1 MTEARQKNN
10 LRGIWLMIAGSA
22 VLVTSDAVSKFL
34 TETYPVWQ
42 VLTLRHVGALVAIL
56 VYVRFATGWEVLRV
70 NYWPGQILRGAIF
83 FGTAIFVIWSLQVL
97 PLPTFTAIVFSGPF
111 FVAAL
116 SVPLLNE
123 KVGWRRWMAILVG
136 FSGMLI
142 IVRPGAQNFEW
153 LLVLPIC
160 AAIFAAFRDII
171 TRKISVS
178 ETSIAILFWST
189 IIVTFASLLAI
200 PLGWNRLGWAEAGLF
215 LINGILNAGA
225 HFLIIEALRYGEA
238 ALISPFR
245 YSALLWSILFGLVIW
260 NHMPDTWV
268 FVGSAVIAASGIYMI
283 KREAHLNAK
292 NH

>member
-56 VYVRFATGWEVLRV
+56 VYVRFATGWEALRV
-70 NYWPGQILRGAIF
+70 NYWPGQILRGVIF

>member
-1 MTEARQKNN
+1 MIEARQKNN
-10 LRGIWLMIAGSA
+10 LHGIWLMIIGSA
-22 VLVTSDAVSKFL
+22 VLVASDAVSKVL

-42 VLTLRHVGALVAIL
+42 VLTLRHIGALVAIL
-56 VYVRFATGWEVLRV
+56 VYARLVTGWEALRV
-70 NYWPGQILRGAIF
+70 NYWPGQILRGTIF
-83 FGTAIFVIWSLQVL
+83 FGTAVFVIWSLQVL

-123 KVGWRRWMAILVG
+123 QVGWRRWMAILVG
-136 FSGMLI
+136 FTGMLI

-171 TRKISVS
+171 TRKISIY

-189 IIVTFASLLAI
+189 IIVTFASLFAI
-200 PLGWNRLGWAEAGLF
+200 PLGWNRLGWQDAGLF
-215 LINGILNAGA
+215 FINGILNAGA
-225 HFLIIEALRYGEA
+225 HFLIIEALRHGEA

-260 NHMPDTWV
+260 NHIPDTWV
-268 FVGSAVIAASGIYMI
+268 FVGSAVIAASGVYMI
-283 KREAHLNAK
+283 KREAHLTAK
-292 NH
+292 TH

>member
-1 MTEARQKNN
+1 MIEAREKNN
-10 LRGIWLMIAGSA
+10 LRGIWLMIVGSA
-22 VLVTSDAVSKFL
+22 VLVTSDAVSKIL

-56 VYVRFATGWEVLRV
+56 IYARFVTGWEALRV

-83 FGTAIFVIWSLQVL
+83 FVTAIFVIWSLQVL

-123 KVGWRRWMAILVG
+123 QVGWRRWMAILVG
-136 FSGMLI
+136 FTGMLI
-142 IVRPGAQNFEW
+142 IVRPGAQNFQW
-153 LLVLPIC
+153 LLILPIC
-160 AAIFAAFRDII
+160 AAICAAFRDII
-171 TRKISVS
+171 TRKISRS

-200 PLGWNRLGWAEAGLF
+200 PLGWNRLSWEDAGLF
-215 LINGILNAGA
+215 FINGILNAGA

-260 NHMPDTWV
+260 NHIPDTWV

-283 KREAHLNAK
+283 KRESHLAAK
-292 NH
+292 TH

>member
-1 MTEARQKNN
+1 MTEARQRNN
-10 LRGIWLMIAGSA
+10 LRGIWLMIIGSA
-22 VLVTSDAVSKFL
+22 VLVTSDAVSKIL
-34 TETYPVWQ
+34 TEAYPVWQ
-42 VLTLRHVGALVAIL
+42 VLTLRHIGALVAIFI
-56 VYVRFATGWEVLRV
+56 YARFVTGWEALQV

-97 PLPTFTAIVFSGPF
+97 PLPTFTAIAFTGPF

-116 SVPLLNE
+116 SGPLLNE
-123 KVGWRRWMAILVG
+123 KVGWRRWMAVLIG
-136 FSGMLI
+136 FAGMLI
-142 IVRPGAQNFEW
+142 IVRPGAPNFEW
-153 LLVLPIC
+153 FLILPIC

-171 TRKISVS
+171 TRKISGS

-189 IIVTFASLLAI
+189 IIVTLASLLAI
-200 PLGWNRLGWAEAGLF
+200 PLGWNKLGWVDATLF

-245 YSALLWSILFGLVIW
+245 YSALLWSILFGSVFW
-260 NHMPDTWV
+260 NHVPDTWV

-283 KREAHLNAK
+283 KRSSYLNAK
-292 NH
+292 TH

>member
-56 VYVRFATGWEVLRV
+56 VYVRFATGWEALRV
-70 NYWPGQILRGAIF
+70 NYWPGQILRGVIF

-136 FSGMLI
+136 FAGMLI

-200 PLGWNRLGWAEAGLF
+200 PLGWNRLSWAEAGLF

>member
-1 MTEARQKNN
+1 
-10 LRGIWLMIAGSA
+10 MIAGSA

-56 VYVRFATGWEVLRV
+56 VYVRFATGWEALRV
-70 NYWPGQILRGAIF
+70 NYWPGQILRGVIF

>member
-1 MTEARQKNN
+1 
-10 LRGIWLMIAGSA
+10 MIIGSA
-22 VLVTSDAVSKFL
+22 VLVASDAVSKVL

-42 VLTLRHVGALVAIL
+42 VLTLRHIGALVAIL
-56 VYVRFATGWEVLRV
+56 VYARLVTGWEALRV
-70 NYWPGQILRGAIF
+70 NYWPGQILRGTIF
-83 FGTAIFVIWSLQVL
+83 FGTAVFVIWSLQVL

-123 KVGWRRWMAILVG
+123 QVGWRRWMAILVG
-136 FSGMLI
+136 FTGMLI

-171 TRKISVS
+171 TRKISIY

-189 IIVTFASLLAI
+189 IIVTFASLFAI
-200 PLGWNRLGWAEAGLF
+200 PLGWNRLGWQDAGLF
-215 LINGILNAGA
+215 FINGILNAGA
-225 HFLIIEALRYGEA
+225 HFLIIEALRHGEA

-260 NHMPDTWV
+260 NHIPDTWV
-268 FVGSAVIAASGIYMI
+268 FVGSAVIAASGVYMI
-283 KREAHLNAK
+283 KREAHLTAK
-292 NH
+292 TH

>member
-56 VYVRFATGWEVLRV
+56 VYVRFATGWEALRV
-70 NYWPGQILRGAIF
+70 NYWPGQILRGVIF

-136 FSGMLI
+136 FAGMLI

>member
-1 MTEARQKNN
+1 MIEAREKNN
-10 LRGIWLMIAGSA
+10 LRGIWLMIVGSA
-22 VLVTSDAVSKFL
+22 VLVTSDAASKIL

-56 VYVRFATGWEVLRV
+56 IYARFVTGWKALRV

-83 FGTAIFVIWSLQVL
+83 FVTAIFVIWSLQVL

-123 KVGWRRWMAILVG
+123 TVGWRRWMAILVG
-136 FSGMLI
+136 FAGMLI
-142 IVRPGAQNFEW
+142 IVRPGAQNFQW
-153 LLVLPIC
+153 FLILPIC
-160 AAIFAAFRDII
+160 AAICAAFRDII
-171 TRKISVS
+171 TRKISRS

-200 PLGWNRLGWAEAGLF
+200 PLGWNRLSWEDAGLF
-215 LINGILNAGA
+215 FINGILNAGA

-260 NHMPDTWV
+260 NHIPDTWV

-283 KREAHLNAK
+283 KRESHLAAK
-292 NH
+292 TH

>member
-1 MTEARQKNN
+1 MIEAREKNN
-10 LRGIWLMIAGSA
+10 LRGIWLMIVGSA
-22 VLVTSDAVSKFL
+22 VLVTSDAVSKIL

-56 VYVRFATGWEVLRV
+56 IYARFVTGWEALRV

-83 FGTAIFVIWSLQVL
+83 FVTAIFVIWSLQVL

-123 KVGWRRWMAILVG
+123 QVGWRRWMAILVG
-136 FSGMLI
+136 FTGMLI
-142 IVRPGAQNFEW
+142 IVRPGAQNFQW
-153 LLVLPIC
+153 LLILPIC
-160 AAIFAAFRDII
+160 AAICAAFRDII
-171 TRKISVS
+171 TRKISRS

-200 PLGWNRLGWAEAGLF
+200 PLGWNRLSWEDAGLF
-215 LINGILNAGA
+215 FINGILNAGA

-260 NHMPDTWV
+260 NHIPDTWV

-283 KREAHLNAK
+283 KRESHLTAK
-292 NH
+292 TH